1 MRQHFHRIHR
11 LYALCVSLSVLV
23 AGICLMAACLGIYLS
38 GDDPF
43 TRQSV
48 ATAFVPISVPV
59 YLCLGLAV
67 LGFVL
72 EWIAPREQRPAVIG
86 KQRRAILARLRS
98 QTDAAQAPAELQQQI
113 YRARQRCRIGQI
125 LSALLLGVGTLMFA
139 AYLFSAD
146 RFSMEDINGCV
157 LRCALAFAICFAIPA
172 GWIMANAYWRI
183 RNMDKEIA
191 CLKQLPKCAPASQP
205 TKKAPSVW
213 IAQLLIAACA
223 VALIAYGLLTGG
235 AADVLVKAI
244 NICTECVGLG

>member
-1 MRQHFHRIHR
+1 MI
-11 LYALCVSLSVLV
+11 YALCVTLSIVV
-23 AGICLMAACLGIYLS
+23 AGVCLMAACLGIYLS

-48 ATAFVPISVPV
+48 AAAFAPISVPV
-59 YLCLGLAV
+59 YLCLGLVV

-72 EWIAPREQRPAVIG
+72 ELVAPKQQRAAKLA

-98 QTDAAQAPAELQQQI
+98 QTDVQQAPDDLQQQI
-113 YRARQRCRIGQI
+113 FRARKLCRLGNI
-125 LSALLLGVGTLMFA
+125 LSGALLCMGTLMFA

-146 RFSMEDINGCV
+146 RFPLEDINASV
-157 LRCALAFAICFAIPA
+157 LRCTLAAAICYAA
-172 GWIMANAYWRI
+172 ALGWILANAYWSV

-191 CLKQLPKCAPASQP
+191 CLKQLPRISEAVQP
-205 TKKAPSVW
+205 IKEESSVW
-213 IAQLLIAACA
+213 IAQVLLIICA
-223 VALIAYGLLTGG
+223 VALIAYGFFTGG